1 MPLKSLTLFIVI
13 LSCNNLYAAPPFMN
27 FEGVGGGGI
36 VPGAY
41 RVNPPKNG
49 DTFGKPAISN
59 WDLIGINESND
70 NLYSNAIT
78 VSFLD
83 RYEMGY
89 ALEQVDFRRIRSSIL
104 NATTLDVKRDT
115 TYMHNLHFKTVLAHE
130 TAKRP
135 AFAITAELKYNET
148 IDEQNK
154 NIGHALDALGLDD
167 NLGIDINFSV
177 SNTKP
182 VY

>member
-1 MPLKSLTLFIVI
+1 
-13 LSCNNLYAAPPFMN
+13 
-27 FEGVGGGGI
+27 
-36 VPGAY
+36 
-41 RVNPPKNG
+41 
-49 DTFGKPAISN
+49 
-59 WDLIGINESND
+59 
-70 NLYSNAIT
+70 
-78 VSFLD
+78 
-83 RYEMGY
+83 
-89 ALEQVDFRRIRSSIL
+89 
-104 NATTLDVKRDT
+104 
-115 TYMHNLHFKTVLAHE
+115 MHNLHFKTVLAHE